1 MFAMLRQRDFGLLW
15 LAGLISVIG
24 DLAMI
29 VALPLHIY
37 KLTDSTLATAGAFA
51 ATFIPRVLFGSI
63 AGVFVDRWDRKR
75 TMFIADL
82 ARAVLLLSL
91 LVAADH
97 LVVLYV
103 VAAIQGTIGLFFR
116 PAESSLLPLLVGKD
130 RLVAANAMNSLNDNL
145 GMLIGPALGAAL
157 YAWAGLGFVAL
168 VDSVSFVGS
177 ALLIMLITANA
188 RPPANTTIDHGTSS
202 WNKMIVDLHAGMRV
216 VRYDRV
222 LSVVFISSWLG
233 AISEGIFLTL
243 ALAPFVLDVLG
254 GTEAQVGWLAAAQA
268 IGGLLAGLI
277 IVRIGHR
284 FAQRRLF
291 GVGMFALGITDFG
304 AFNARLI
311 AGPGTAAVGVAMGWM
326 VLSGIPVVAY
336 SSGRQS
342 IVQAQTDDAYRGRVF
357 GTLGSVEGIAI
368 LIGLGLGGVLGNS
381 IGIVPVLSA
390 SAALRLIGGVI
401 ALKFLPRNEPAA
413 ETNDEMPLPEIG
425 AELPLSTTLVENRD

>member
-1 MFAMLRQRDFGLLW
+1 MFSILRQRDFGLLW
-15 LAGLISVIG
+15 LSGLISVIG
-24 DLAMI
+24 DLAMV

-75 TMFIADL
+75 TMFVADL
-82 ARAVLLLSL
+82 ARALLLLSL

-116 PAESSLLPLLVGKD
+116 PAESSLLPTLVGKD

-145 GMLIGPALGAAL
+145 GMLIGPAIGAAL
-157 YAWAGLGFVAL
+157 YAWAGLGIVAL

-188 RPPANTTIDHGTSS
+188 RPPARPTVDTSAS
-202 WNKMIVDLHAGMRV
+202 PWTKMIVDLRAGMRV
-216 VRYDRV
+216 VRHDRV

-254 GTEAQVGWLAAAQA
+254 GTEAQVGWLGAAQA
-268 IGGLLAGLI
+268 IGGLIAGLI

-284 FAQRRLF
+284 FAQRKLF
-291 GVGMFALGITDFG
+291 GVGMFALGVTDFG

-336 SSGRQS
+336 STGRQS
-342 IVQAQTDDAYRGRVF
+342 IVQAQTDDAFRGRVF
-357 GTLGSVEGIAI
+357 GSLGSVEGIAI

-390 SAALRLIGGVI
+390 SAVLRLIGGVI
-401 ALKFLPRNEPAA
+401 ALKFLPRNEPAP
-413 ETNDEMPLPEIG
+413 ESNDDLASQEIG
-425 AELPLSTTLVENRD
+425 AELPFSSELAEIRD

>member
-24 DLAMI
+24 DLAMV

-51 ATFIPRVLFGSI
+51 ATFIPRVLLGSI

-75 TMFIADL
+75 TMYIADF
-82 ARAVLLLSL
+82 ARALLLLSL
-91 LVAADH
+91 LVAANH
-97 LVVLYV
+97 LAVLYL

-116 PAESSLLPLLVGKD
+116 PAESSLLPTLVGKD

-145 GMLIGPALGAAL
+145 GMLIGPAFGAAL
-157 YAWAGLGFVAL
+157 YAWAGLGIVAL
-168 VDSVSFVGS
+168 VDSASFVGS

-188 RPPANTTIDHGTSS
+188 RPPASPTVDTSAS
-202 WNKMIVDLHAGMRV
+202 PWTKMIVDLRAGMRV
-216 VRYDRV
+216 VRHDRV

-243 ALAPFVLDVLG
+243 ALSPFVLDVLG
-254 GTEAQVGWLAAAQA
+254 GTEAQVGWLGAAQA

-291 GVGMFALGITDFG
+291 GVGMFALGVTDFG

-311 AGPGTAAVGVAMGWM
+311 AGPGTAAVGVAGAGWCSQGFPLWPTARGGNQSSRPRRTM
-326 VLSGIPVVAY
+326 RIAGAY
-336 SSGRQS
+336 LDRW
-342 IVQAQTDDAYRGRVF
+342 DR
-357 GTLGSVEGIAI
+357 
-368 LIGLGLGGVLGNS
+368 
-381 IGIVPVLSA
+381 
-390 SAALRLIGGVI
+390 LRESR
-401 ALKFLPRNEPAA
+401 F
-413 ETNDEMPLPEIG
+413 
-425 AELPLSTTLVENRD
+425 

>member
-1 MFAMLRQRDFGLLW
+1 
-15 LAGLISVIG
+15 
-24 DLAMI
+24 
-29 VALPLHIY
+29 
-37 KLTDSTLATAGAFA
+37 
-51 ATFIPRVLFGSI
+51 
-63 AGVFVDRWDRKR
+63 
-75 TMFIADL
+75 
-82 ARAVLLLSL
+82 
-91 LVAADH
+91 
-97 LVVLYV
+97 
-103 VAAIQGTIGLFFR
+103 
-116 PAESSLLPLLVGKD
+116 
-130 RLVAANAMNSLNDNL
+130 
-145 GMLIGPALGAAL
+145 
-157 YAWAGLGFVAL
+157 
-168 VDSVSFVGS
+168 
-177 ALLIMLITANA
+177 
-188 RPPANTTIDHGTSS
+188 
-202 WNKMIVDLHAGMRV
+202 MIVDLHAGMRV

-368 LIGLGLGGVLGNS
+368 LIGLGIGGVLGNT

-413 ETNDEMPLPEIG
+413 EMADEMPLPEIG

>member
-1 MFAMLRQRDFGLLW
+1 MFAILRQRDFGLLW
-15 LAGLISVIG
+15 LSGLISVIG
-24 DLAMI
+24 DFALI

-37 KLTDSTLATAGAFA
+37 KLTDSTIATAGAFA
-51 ATFIPRVLFGSI
+51 ATFVPRVLFGSI

-75 TMFIADL
+75 TMFVADL

-91 LVAADH
+91 LVAANH
-97 LVVLYV
+97 LAVLYV

-116 PAESSLLPLLVGKD
+116 PAESSLLPLLVGKE

-177 ALLIMLITANA
+177 ALLIMMIKSNA
-188 RPPANTTIDHGTSS
+188 RPPANTTIDTGASPWT
-202 WNKMIVDLHAGMRV
+202 KMIVDLRAGMRV
-216 VRYDRV
+216 VRHDRV

-254 GTEAQVGWLAAAQA
+254 GTEAQVGWLGAAQA
-268 IGGLLAGLI
+268 IGGLMAGLI

-326 VLSGIPVVAY
+326 VLSGVPVVAY

-357 GTLGSVEGIAI
+357 GSLGSVEGIAI

-401 ALKFLPRNEPAA
+401 ALKFLPRDDPAKA
-413 ETNDEMPLPEIG
+413 LDDDASLSEINSDFPLP
-425 AELPLSTTLVENRD
+425 TRLVENRD